1 MNISELAEKLNL
13 HASTVSRALNRPESV
28 AEATRQRVIIAAQ
41 TYGYRPNG
49 LARSLRTRQT
59 STLGLIVSD
68 IRNPFYASLAK
79 AIEDVARKNDFS
91 VIISNANE
99 DPRQEENAL
108 RLLEEKQ
115 VSAIIHCS
123 TGANL
128 EILRAMQ
135 ERGVLILDLDR
146 ASGLDDVD
154 QVLVNNRL
162 GAALAARHLLELGH
176 TRLAT
181 IAGPLHLTPGRERL
195 EGFRLALEE
204 AGLALPWELIEV
216 GDFREA
222 SGYAATQRLLGL
234 AQPPSALFVANNEML
249 AGALAA
255 LRDQGVRVPRDLSL
269 VSFDDA
275 RWAQYTDPPLTVIAQ
290 PIDAMGT
297 LAAKL
302 LLRRLRDANAPSH
315 HVLDPHLIIRASTR
329 SLTP

>member
-13 HASTVSRALNRPESV
+13 HASTVSRALNRPETV
-28 AEATRQRVIIAAQ
+28 AESTRQRVVIAAQ

-68 IRNPFYASLAK
+68 IRNPFYASVAK
-79 AIEDVARKNDFS
+79 AIEDVARKNDYS
-91 VIISNANE
+91 VIISNADE
-99 DPRQEENAL
+99 DPQQEENAL

-128 EILRAMQ
+128 KILRAMQ
-135 ERGVLILDLDR
+135 DRGVLILDLDR
-146 ASGLDDVD
+146 ASGLDNVD
-154 QVLVNNRL
+154 RVLVNNRL
-162 GAALAARHLLELGH
+162 GAELAARHLVELGH
-176 TRLAT
+176 TRIAT
-181 IAGPLHLTPGRERL
+181 VAGPLHLTPGRERL
-195 EGFRLALEE
+195 EGFRLTLEE
-204 AGLALPWELIEV
+204 AGLALPWELLEV

-234 AQPPSALFVANNEML
+234 PQPPTALFVANNEML
-249 AGALAA
+249 AGTLAA
-255 LRDQGVRVPRDLSL
+255 LREQGTRVPHDLSL

-290 PIDAMGT
+290 PIDAMGS
-297 LAAKL
+297 LAAEL
-302 LLRRLRDANAPSH
+302 LLRRLREASAPSH
-315 HVLDPHLIIRASTR
+315 HVLDPHLIIRASTQPLR
-329 SLTP
+329 S